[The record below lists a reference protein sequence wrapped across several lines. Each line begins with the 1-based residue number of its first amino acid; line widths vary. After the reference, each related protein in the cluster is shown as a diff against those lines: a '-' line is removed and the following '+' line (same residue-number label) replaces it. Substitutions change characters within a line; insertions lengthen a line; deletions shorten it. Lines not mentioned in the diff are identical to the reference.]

1 MIGGQTLFIN
11 QAEENFIPAQ
21 NETNMVETTGVVET
35 VEETTIV
42 ENNSSQVD
50 LKVKFA
56 RLKKAMRKRS
66 VSIF

>member
-11 QAEENFIPAQ
+11 QAEENFILAQ
-21 NETNMVETTGVVET
+21 NEIGLVETTEVVET
-35 VEETTIV
+35 IEETAIV
-42 ENNSSQVD
+42 EKTSPAND
-50 LKVKFA
+50 LKIKFA